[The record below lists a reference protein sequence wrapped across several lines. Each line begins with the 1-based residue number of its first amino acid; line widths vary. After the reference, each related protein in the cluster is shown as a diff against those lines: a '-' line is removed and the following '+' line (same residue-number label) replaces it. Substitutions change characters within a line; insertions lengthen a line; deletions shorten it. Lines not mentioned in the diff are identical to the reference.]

1 MGLFITMEGPDGAG
15 KTTQIDLLRDY
26 LSGKGYDII
35 VCREPGGTPISEAVR
50 QVILNKDFT
59 EMGNMTEL
67 LLYAAA
73 RAQLMEEVIR
83 PALLE
88 GKIVIC
94 DRFVESSAVY
104 QGIGRNMG
112 IDLVYQVNQ
121 FAIGDT
127 VPDLTIMIDL
137 NAEIGISR
145 KKKQAELDRMEREAL
160 DFHERVVDGYRQLS
174 QLFPER
180 IYKVDGNRTIEE
192 IHQKIVAQVNK
203 KLHDKG

>member
-145 KKKQAELDRMEREAL
+145 KKKQTELDRMEREAL

-180 IYKVDGNRTIEE
+180 IYKVDGSRTIEE
-192 IHQKIVAQVNK
+192 IHQKIVIQVNK